1 MVFNPKDKLSTTNRE
16 MTSEKIGLNHLNIE
30 RQDGMTTG
38 YMTAN
43 PYLGHTQREST
54 NNSQI
59 GIAKSTSAIFTQ
71 VRYNDKPTAIM
82 PVD

>member
-1 MVFNPKDKLSTTNRE
+1 MYIFGIIN
-16 MTSEKIGLNHLNIE
+16 E
-30 RQDGMTTG
+30 RIS
-38 YMTAN
+38 AI
-43 PYLGHTQREST
+43 
-54 NNSQI
+54 QI